1 MELCRAAIVVK
12 IHCRKLRL
20 FVDNARPP
28 VSYNVADFFPITF
41 LMSFVSSKIAEL
53 SPSITLAVTSQAAK
67 MKKEGID
74 VCSFGAGEPDM
85 DTPQH
90 IKDACLK
97 ALAEGK
103 TKYTASSGLLELRE
117 AISDKLKADNGLN
130 YSPDLI
136 SVNCGAKHSCYNAIL
151 ASCGLGDEVIIPA
164 PYWTSYPDMVR
175 IAGATPVFVQTT
187 MESGYKMT
195 PEQFEEAMS
204 PATKM
209 VILNSPSNPTGAVY
223 SSAELEK
230 IAEIATSEDILIL
243 SDEIYEKLVYDE
255 TEHVSI
261 ASLGKEVQ
269 DLTIVVNGFS
279 KAYSMTGWRIG
290 YTAAPRKIADAIDTI
305 QSHTTSAP
313 ATFAQY
319 GAIAAY
325 RGDQQVIEDMRQEF
339 DLRRGYMLG
348 RFSKINNVS
357 IVEPKGAFY
366 FLVNIGRMGI
376 NSMNFAEKLLSRM
389 HVAVVPGI
397 AFGEDET
404 VRFSYACSLDVIKK
418 GLDRFEEFCRSH

>member
-1 MELCRAAIVVK
+1 
-12 IHCRKLRL
+12 
-20 FVDNARPP
+20 
-28 VSYNVADFFPITF
+28 
-41 LMSFVSSKIAEL
+41 MSFVSSKIAEL

-74 VCSFGAGEPDM
+74 VCSFGAGEPDF

-90 IKDACLK
+90 IKEAC
-97 ALAEGK
+97 ALALAQGK
-103 TKYTASSGLLELRE
+103 TKYTAASGLLELRE
-117 AISDKLKADNGLN
+117 AISAKLKVDNGLD
-130 YSPDLI
+130 YTPAQI
-136 SVNCGAKHSCYNAIL
+136 SVNCGAKHSCFNAI
-151 ASCGLGDEVIIPA
+151 AAACGPGDEVIIPA

-175 IAGATPVFVQTT
+175 IAGATPVIVETKQ
-187 MESGYKMT
+187 ENGWKMT
-195 PEQFEEAMS
+195 PEEFESAMS

-209 VILNSPSNPTGAVY
+209 LILNSPSNPTGAVY
-223 SSAELEK
+223 SKEELAALGD
-230 IAEIATSEDILIL
+230 ICAGEDILIL
-243 SDEIYEKLVYDE
+243 SDEIYEKLTYDD
-255 TEHVSI
+255 TPHVSI
-261 ASLGKEVQ
+261 ASLSKELK

-279 KAYSMTGWRIG
+279 KAYSMTGWRLG
-290 YTAAPRKIADAIDTI
+290 YTAAPPELADAIDTI

-313 ATFAQY
+313 ATFAQWA
-319 GAIAAY
+319 AIAALQ
-325 RGDQQVIEDMRQEF
+325 GDQQIMEDMRQEF

-397 AFGEDET
+397 AFGADDT

-418 GLDRFEEFCRSH
+418 GLDRFEEFCRAH

>member
-1 MELCRAAIVVK
+1 M
-12 IHCRKLRL
+12 
-20 FVDNARPP
+20 D
-28 VSYNVADFFPITF
+28 
-41 LMSFVSSKIAEL
+41 FVSSKIAEL

-90 IKDACLK
+90 IKDACVK

-103 TKYTASSGLLELRE
+103 TKYTASAGLLELRE
-117 AISDKLKADNGLN
+117 AICAKLLLDNGLE
-130 YSPDLI
+130 YAPSQI

-151 ASCGLGDEVIIPA
+151 ATCGPGDEVIIPA

-175 IAGATPVFVQTT
+175 IAGATPVIVETKQ
-187 MESGYKMT
+187 ENGWKMT
-195 PEQFEEAMS
+195 PDEFEEAMS

-223 SSAELEK
+223 SREELEK
-230 IAEIATSEDILIL
+230 IGEIAASEDILIL
-243 SDEIYEKLVYDE
+243 SDEIYEKLVYDD
-255 TEHVSI
+255 TPHVSI
-261 ASLGKEVQ
+261 ASLSKELKE
-269 DLTIVVNGFS
+269 LTIVVNGFS

-290 YTAAPRKIADAIDTI
+290 YTASTKKIADAIDTI

-313 ATFAQY
+313 ATFAQW
-319 GAIAAY
+319 GALAALQ
-325 RGDQQVIEDMRQEF
+325 GDPQVIEDMRQEF
-339 DLRRGYMLG
+339 DLRRGYMLN
-348 RFSKINNVS
+348 RFSKITNVS
-357 IVEPKGAFY
+357 VVEPKGAFY

-376 NSMNFAEKLLSRM
+376 KSMNFSEKLLSRL

-397 AFGEDET
+397 AFGADDT
-404 VRFSYACSLDVIKK
+404 VRFSYACGMDVIKK
-418 GLDRFEEFCRSH
+418 GLDRFAEFCQSW

>member
-1 MELCRAAIVVK
+1 M
-12 IHCRKLRL
+12 
-20 FVDNARPP
+20 D
-28 VSYNVADFFPITF
+28 
-41 LMSFVSSKIAEL
+41 FVSSKIAEL

-90 IKDACLK
+90 IKDACIK

-103 TKYTASSGLLELRE
+103 TKYTASAGLLELRE
-117 AISDKLKADNGLN
+117 AICAKLLVDNGLE
-130 YSPDLI
+130 YTPGQI

-151 ASCGLGDEVIIPA
+151 ATCGPGDEVIIPA

-175 IAGATPVFVQTT
+175 IAGAIPVIVETKQ
-187 MESGYKMT
+187 ENGWKMT
-195 PEQFEEAMS
+195 PEEFEEAMS

-223 SSAELEK
+223 SREELEK
-230 IAEIATSEDILIL
+230 IGEIAASEDILIL

-255 TEHVSI
+255 TPHVSI
-261 ASLGKEVQ
+261 ASISKELK

-290 YTAAPRKIADAIDTI
+290 YTAAPKKIADAIDTI

-313 ATFAQY
+313 ATFAQW
-319 GAIAAY
+319 GALAALQ
-325 RGDQQVIEDMRQEF
+325 GDPQVIEDMRMEF
-339 DLRRGYMLG
+339 DLRRGYMLN
-348 RFSKINNVS
+348 RFAKISNVS
-357 IVEPKGAFY
+357 VVEPKGAFY

-376 NSMNFAEKLLSRM
+376 KSMNFSEKLLSRL

-397 AFGEDET
+397 AFGADDT